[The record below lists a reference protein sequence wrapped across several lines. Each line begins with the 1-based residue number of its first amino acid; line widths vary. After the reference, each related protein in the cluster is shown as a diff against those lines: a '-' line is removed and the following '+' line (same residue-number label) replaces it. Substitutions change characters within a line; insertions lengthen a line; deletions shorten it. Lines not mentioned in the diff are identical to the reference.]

1 MNKQEYIVMRSVM
14 FGERSYAPGE
24 RVEVSEGTKVPVEF
38 MRVVEDGQYFFCTR
52 ECSRHG
58 RTFKPPELW
67 DRQSFKELP
76 PMNCFALVED
86 KPKYEKIMFGGNERR
101 YILKKV

>member
-1 MNKQEYIVMRSVM
+1 MKKTTYIVKRSVM
-14 FGERSYAPGE
+14 FGERSYAPGQT
-24 RVEVSEGTKVPVEF
+24 VEVPEGKRMPDEF
-38 MRVVEDGQYFFCTR
+38 MPVVEGGKYYFCIQ

-58 RTFKPPELW
+58 RNFKPPELW